1 MAAAKKTAAGAG
13 TKVNTAKKAQKD
25 MKIGF
30 IGLGNMAR
38 AIIGGI
44 IEKGNIS
51 PKDIIGSDIS
61 ITAVE
66 NAKNDFGINACMEN
80 AMVAEQADV
89 LVLAVKPQYLEYSLE
104 NVKPVLKKKVIIIS
118 IVAGKTLEY
127 LENQLGADHSII
139 RCMPNT
145 PALVGEACTAF
156 TPNAKTGESQ
166 IDIASTLLSCFGK
179 AIQVPESMMDAVVGV
194 SGSAPA
200 YVFMFIEAM
209 ADGAVAEGMPRAMA
223 YEFAAQAV
231 LGSAKLMMETGK
243 HPGELKDMVCS
254 PAGTT
259 IEAVRVLEE
268 GNFRAT
274 VMDAVI
280 ECAEKSKM
288 L

>member
-1 MAAAKKTAAGAG
+1 MATAKKTSKTTKAATG
-13 TKVNTAKKAQKD
+13 KQN

-51 PKDIIGSDIS
+51 PKDIIGSDVS
-61 ITAVE
+61 AAAVE
-66 NAKNDFGINACMEN
+66 NAKKDFGINACLEN
-80 AMVAEQADV
+80 AMVAEAADV
-89 LVLAVKPQYLEYSLE
+89 LVLAVKPQYLDGALE
-104 NVKPVLKKKVIIIS
+104 DVTPVLKKNVIIIS
-118 IVAGKTLEY
+118 IVAGKTVEY
-127 LENQLGADHSII
+127 LENLLGANHSIV

-156 TPNAKTGESQ
+156 TPNAKVSDSQ
-166 IDIASTLLSCFGK
+166 AKIAEALIQCFGK
-179 AIQVPESMMDAVVGV
+179 AIRVPESMMDAVVGV

-209 ADGAVAEGMPRAMA
+209 ADGAVAEGMPRKMA

-231 LGSAKLMMETGK
+231 FGSAKLMMETGK

-280 ECAEKSKM
+280 ECAEKSK
-288 L
+288 LL

>member
-1 MAAAKKTAAGAG
+1 
-13 TKVNTAKKAQKD
+13 

-30 IGLGNMAR
+30 IGLGKMAR

-44 IEKGNIS
+44 IEKGNIKPS
-51 PKDIIGSDIS
+51 EIIGSDIS
-61 ITAVE
+61 LAAAE
-66 NAKNDFGINACMEN
+66 SAKKDFKIKVCMEN

-89 LVLAVKPQYLEYSLE
+89 LILAVKPQYLEYALE
-104 NVKPVLKKKVIIIS
+104 GIKPVLKKNVIIIS
-118 IVAGKTLEY
+118 IVAGKDIAY
-127 LENQLGADHSII
+127 LEGQLGKTHSIV

-145 PALVGEACTAF
+145 PALVGEGCTAY
-156 TPNAKTGESQ
+156 TPNAKVSESQ
-166 IDIASTLLSCFGK
+166 LDIAAELIRCFGK
-179 AIQVPESMMDAVVGV
+179 AIQVPETMMDAVVGV

-209 ADGAVAEGMPRAMA
+209 ADGAVAEGMPRKMA

-231 LGSAKLMMETGK
+231 FGSAKLMMETGK